1 MLQYQTIE
9 PGTLQLLK
17 LYMQKYPDGSLFIAM
32 KSLSYFEDA
41 ESDPM
46 PFMFEDTDWDDVKAR
61 IREAVIQLGLSIFFK
76 TG

>member
-17 LYMQKYPDGSLFIAM
+17 SLQSMSMFQGLRLVGGTALALM
-32 KSLSYFEDA
+32 KSLTYFEDA

-46 PFMFEDTDWDDVKAR
+46 PFMFEETDWEDAKTR
-61 IREAVIQLGLSIFFK
+61 IREAVRCL
-76 TG
+76 